1 MSHTYSKTQKELL
14 LLVKELKNRCGDEL
28 KIRLIKLEQ
37 QNEFQMF
44 AGKMAVDAT
53 YAMLRRIPR
62 DYDNPE
68 GIQRALK
75 ESKVNNIVK
84 IATEDSQRYSSP
96 NAVVL
101 TLSTDVEY
109 ASFEYHPDDDEMAY
123 YKINLSELYSVIENA
138 ETDEDG
144 FLLDES
150 HIFAGTLIDGH
161 HRSAGLFE
169 AGKLDFECPVTVY
182 INLPKQAMAKVF
194 ADINQY
200 QEKPSAVHT
209 LAMKAI
215 AGTLSSEEEMSNNIS
230 NLLNTENWSILYQR
244 IKDIDGKRP
253 KGLLKP
259 YVTNA
264 TFEKLIQQQVLY
276 HLPTEMSIPRKARLL
291 NDYFTAWSEVFDIAW
306 KDDKTHVLV
315 KSMGFQLMLR
325 LFNVIHTK
333 VSLSGNPT
341 KDDYKEFLQVNLKNS
356 RTFKVG
362 EQMLPLDWSSEF
374 FGSYSSGKGINAIT
388 HSLTQHISTELYKAQ
403 KLGARQTV
411 SV

>member
-1 MSHTYSKTQKELL
+1 MSHSYSKTQKELL
-14 LLVKELKNRCGDEL
+14 VLIKELKNRCGDEL

-37 QNEFQMF
+37 QNEYLMF
-44 AGKMAVDAT
+44 SGKMAIDAT
-53 YAMLRRIPR
+53 YALLRRIPR

-101 TLSTDVEY
+101 TLSTEVEY
-109 ASFEYHPDDDEMAY
+109 ASFEYHPDDKEMAY
-123 YKINLSELYSVIENA
+123 YKVDLNGLYSVIENA

-144 FLLDES
+144 FILDES
-150 HIFAGTLIDGH
+150 DKFAGTLIDGH
-161 HRSAGLFE
+161 HRTAGQFE
-169 AGKLDFECPVTVY
+169 AGKMDFECPVTVY

-215 AGTLSSEEEMSNNIS
+215 AGTLSSQEETANNIS
-230 NLLNTENWSILYQR
+230 NLLNTEDWSILYQR

-253 KGLLKP
+253 KGFLKP

-276 HLPTEMSIPRKARLL
+276 HLPSEMSIPRKARLL
-291 NDYFTAWSEVFDIAW
+291 NDYFAAWSEVFDVAW
-306 KDDKTHVLV
+306 QDDKTHVLV
-315 KSMGFQLMLR
+315 KSMGFQIMLR

-333 VSLSGNPT
+333 VSISGNPT
-341 KDDYKEFLQVNLKNS
+341 KNDYKEFLQVNLKNS
-356 RTFKVG
+356 NEFKVG
-362 EQMLPLDWSSEF
+362 EQILPLDWSSEF

-388 HSLTQHISTELYKAQ
+388 HSLTQHISTEIYKVQQAA
-403 KLGARQTV
+403 ARK
-411 SV
+411 S